1 MTLWS
6 IFLLE
11 NIIAT
16 WLVKGDDLV
25 WHLKG
30 HSYYHKSLQPDYVLS
45 QMNPGHIQTW
55 CFLKFHF
62 YFCLGWGLVSG
73 IFPSGVE
80 NVILHACIIS
90 HASYIPHPSHAL
102 WFKHP
107 DNVWLGAQIQL
118 AVSYVQIFPSS
129 FCQTLLI
136 SVPPLGWVAKFHVH
150 TKQGSI
156 MVKHLETWAMKISS
170 LMSFQVGI
178 FQTWISNTTI
188 Y

>member
-1 MTLWS
+1 
-6 IFLLE
+6 
-11 NIIAT
+11 
-16 WLVKGDDLV
+16 V
-25 WHLKG
+25 
-30 HSYYHKSLQPDYVLS
+30 
-45 QMNPGHIQTW
+45 
-55 CFLKFHF
+55 
-62 YFCLGWGLVSG
+62 
-73 IFPSGVE
+73 
-80 NVILHACIIS
+80 NVILHACIVS

-129 FCQTLLI
+129 CCQTLLI
-136 SVPPLGWVAKFHVH
+136 NIPTLGWVAKFHVH

-156 MVKHLETWAMKISS
+156 MVIRLETWAMKISL
-170 LMSFQVGI
+170 LMSFQVGF